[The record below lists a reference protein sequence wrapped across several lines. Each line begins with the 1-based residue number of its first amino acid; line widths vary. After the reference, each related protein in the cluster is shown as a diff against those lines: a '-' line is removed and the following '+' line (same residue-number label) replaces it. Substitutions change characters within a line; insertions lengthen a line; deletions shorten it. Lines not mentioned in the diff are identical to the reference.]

1 MDLTKN
7 DKSEN
12 DNPVEAVDLEDMAV
26 EFTSTVD
33 YINGACMAYS
43 TMSEIDT
50 AIMSKADEQRV
61 KRIRRK
67 CLKIIDVCIS
77 EYYDELFETD
87 ESEND

>member
-1 MDLTKN
+1 MENKETK
-7 DKSEN
+7 EVEEL
-12 DNPVEAVDLEDMAV
+12 DNLEDMAV

-43 TMSEIDT
+43 TMGEIDT

-77 EYYDELFETD
+77 EYYEELFETD